1 MYYNHGTA
9 SANDVRGVEQTRCA
23 VLKRQNGLVP
33 AVDRAV
39 QILNVYQSG
48 EDAYG
53 VSELSRL
60 LDLNKSTVY
69 DILNTLA
76 HHGFVE
82 RDEETKKYRLGPAL
96 FHLGDL
102 VRRRVNVR
110 DVAHPFI
117 LDLADEVGETV
128 ILGSFTA
135 DDDVLIL
142 DSAEPE
148 FDMKIS
154 ASIGTRVPHSAGVF
168 GKIFHAAMDSET
180 LGRLLVAKP
189 LRPYT
194 PHTIVD
200 PSEYRQ
206 ELERVRSAGIAEEYE
221 EYLEGVRAIGAPIV
235 NREGQVIAALI
246 VTGFSRHLDDTK
258 MALLR
263 KRLPAVGRR
272 ISELLGAREWPAWNG
287 TLAR

>member
-1 MYYNHGTA
+1 
-9 SANDVRGVEQTRCA
+9 

-39 QILNVYQSG
+39 QILNAYQSG

-53 VSELSRL
+53 VSELSRR

-76 HHGFVE
+76 YHGFVE
-82 RDEETKKYRLGPAL
+82 RDEETKKYRLGSAL

-102 VRRRVNVR
+102 VRPRVNVR
-110 DVAHPFI
+110 AVAHPFI
-117 LDLADEVGETV
+117 LDLADEVDETV

-168 GKIFHAAMDSET
+168 GKIFHAAMDDQT
-180 LGRLLVAKP
+180 LGRLLAAQP
-189 LRPYT
+189 LRAYT
-194 PHTIVD
+194 ERTIVD
-200 PSEYRQ
+200 LAEYQ
-206 ELERVRSAGIAEEYE
+206 KELERVRATGIAEEYE
-221 EYLEGVRAIGAPIV
+221 EYLDGVRAIGVPIV
-235 NREGQVIAALI
+235 NREGQVVAALI

-263 KRLPAVGRR
+263 KRLPAIGRR
-272 ISELLGAREWPAWNG
+272 TSELLGAREWPAWNG
-287 TLAR
+287 TLVR

>member
-1 MYYNHGTA
+1 M
-9 SANDVRGVEQTRCA
+9 
-23 VLKRQNGLVP
+23 LKRQNGLVP

-48 EDAYG
+48 EEAYG

-82 RDEETKKYRLGPAL
+82 RDEETKKYRLGPVL

-102 VRRRVNVR
+102 VRPRVNVR

-117 LDLADEVGETV
+117 LDLADEVDETV

-135 DDDVLIL
+135 DNDVLIL

-154 ASIGTRVPHSAGVF
+154 ASIGTHVPHSAGVF
-168 GKIFHAAMDSET
+168 GKIFHAAMDGET
-180 LGRLLVAKP
+180 LGRLLAAKP
-189 LRPYT
+189 LRAYT
-194 PHTIVD
+194 SQTIVALA
-200 PSEYRQ
+200 EYQ
-206 ELERVRSAGIAEEYE
+206 KELARVRALGVAEEHE
-221 EYLEGVRAIGAPIV
+221 EYLDGVRAIGVPIV
-235 NREGQVIAALI
+235 NREGQVVAALI
-246 VTGFSRHLDDTK
+246 VTGFGRHLDDIK
-258 MALLR
+258 MVLLR
-263 KRLPAVGRR
+263 ERLPAVGRR

-287 TLAR
+287 VLVR